1 MPRPLEATD
10 ALCAGAPARAADQGP
25 ARCAPLPRA
34 RSGHSAPTPELLSPE
49 HGAGRQPS
57 SRKAR
62 SASHGDAGRNSAPA
76 PRAADAARTRPETPG
91 MRGACA
97 GDPACLWCPDGVP
110 AVGRGKGLWALA
122 RPAGRQR
129 VAPAPGVAA
138 RRGARWAPPACRSRP
153 DGVPAVGPRGAGR
166 WALASFLLRQVGV
179 SKLSDKARGTC
190 ASRVAAASC
199 VWNAHACDIS
209 VCTCSPSCGQRFRSN
224 NYSIHC

>member
-1 MPRPLEATD
+1 
-10 ALCAGAPARAADQGP
+10 
-25 ARCAPLPRA
+25 
-34 RSGHSAPTPELLSPE
+34 LSPE

-76 PRAADAARTRPETPG
+76 PRAAGAARTRPETPG

-110 AVGRGKGLWALA
+110 ALGRGKGLWALA

-138 RRGARWAPPACRSRP
+138 RRGARWAPPACRGRP

-166 WALASFLLRQVGV
+166 WALASSGGVLASFLLRQVGV

-190 ASRVAAASC
+190 ASRVVIRTRIEVAQ
-199 VWNAHACDIS
+199 NLF
-209 VCTCSPSCGQRFRSN
+209 SP
-224 NYSIHC
+224 I

>member
-1 MPRPLEATD
+1 
-10 ALCAGAPARAADQGP
+10 
-25 ARCAPLPRA
+25 
-34 RSGHSAPTPELLSPE
+34 
-49 HGAGRQPS
+49 
-57 SRKAR
+57 
-62 SASHGDAGRNSAPA
+62 
-76 PRAADAARTRPETPG
+76 

-110 AVGRGKGLWALA
+110 ALGRGKGLWALA

-138 RRGARWAPPACRSRP
+138 RRGARWAPPACRGRP

-209 VCTCSPSCGQRFRSN
+209 VCTCSPSCGQRGPCGSVATITAYTVKIPGFSDKRQDKMTRQNDIAQSCFVA
-224 NYSIHC
+224 SLPHSSQDFADVHVV